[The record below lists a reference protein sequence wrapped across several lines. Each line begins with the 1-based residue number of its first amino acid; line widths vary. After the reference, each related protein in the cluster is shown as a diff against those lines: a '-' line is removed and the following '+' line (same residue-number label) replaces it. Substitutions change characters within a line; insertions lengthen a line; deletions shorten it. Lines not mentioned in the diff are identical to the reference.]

1 MNGKSHEVGT
11 GSPSHSPVDEDA
23 ARIGERTLATWQG
36 FDAAMAPIIGSG
48 GVAALYRRSLF
59 LSHAQSPWLPGVH
72 EGALDPV
79 EFTELQAA
87 IALRPA
93 AEAQAAADAL
103 IKTFRELLAK
113 LIGPSLTERLLRP
126 VSAPTLHG
134 HPVQDKLP

>member
-1 MNGKSHEVGT
+1 MNGKAHEVGA
-11 GSPSHSPVDEDA
+11 GPPPQQPVDEDA

-59 LSHAQSPWLPGVH
+59 LSHAQHPWLPGVH
-72 EGALDPV
+72 EGALDAV
-79 EFTELQAA
+79 EFEELRAA

-103 IKTFRELLAK
+103 IKTFRELLAE
-113 LIGPSLTERLLRP
+113 LIGHSLTERLLRP
-126 VSAPTLHG
+126 AAAPTSHG
-134 HPVQDKLP
+134 HTVQDKLP